1 MKKIVYSIDGD
12 KWVLK
17 QKNGGATMI
26 DTGKLV
32 SILPFNLENSI
43 LFLQK
48 SNLIKN

>member
-12 KWVLK
+12 KWLLK
-17 QKNGGATMI
+17 QTKDKKTIVN
-26 DTGKLV
+26 TGKN
-32 SILPFNLENSI
+32 IAIMPFDLENSI